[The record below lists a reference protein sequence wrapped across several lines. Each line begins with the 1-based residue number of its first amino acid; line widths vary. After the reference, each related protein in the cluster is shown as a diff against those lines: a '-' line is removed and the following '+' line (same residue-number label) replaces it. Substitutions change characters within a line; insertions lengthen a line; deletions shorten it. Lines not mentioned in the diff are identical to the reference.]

1 MEIRLTIDKCAVFDE
16 VGLTTNYAGVKME
29 GADRES
35 QERVSVAEQ
44 DSVLLERFWAEACGA
59 CTYALKAFVLN
70 VEHGGDAYVRTMEM
84 PAAFDDALTDS
95 MERSL
100 FGCFVAL
107 IVAKWFALTNKA
119 DAAYYFDAAA
129 AMLGEVLHMAW
140 FKQRPKRPA
149 PK

>member
-1 MEIRLTIDKCAVFDE
+1 MEIRLTIDKSAVFDE

-44 DSVLLERFWAEACGA
+44 DSVLLERFWAEACGT
-59 CTYALKAFVLN
+59 CTDVLKAFVLN
-70 VEHGGDAYVRTMEM
+70 VEHGGDAYVLTMAT
-84 PAAFDDALTDS
+84 PAAYDDALTDS

-100 FGCFVAL
+100 FSYFVAS
-107 IVAKWFALTNKA
+107 IIAKWDAVAYKA
-119 DAAYYFDAAA
+119 DSAYYFDAAA
-129 AMLGEVLHMAW
+129 AMLAEVLRKAYH
-140 FKQRPKRPA
+140 KQRPKRPE